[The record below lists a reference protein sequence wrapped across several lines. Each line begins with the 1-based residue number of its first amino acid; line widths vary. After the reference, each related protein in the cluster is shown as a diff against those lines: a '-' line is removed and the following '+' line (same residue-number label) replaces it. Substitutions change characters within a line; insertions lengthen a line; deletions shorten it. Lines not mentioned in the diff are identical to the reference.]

1 MRAFRF
7 LPNFEISSEEISK
20 KQKNFEMEK
29 EGNFDISFFF
39 LVYTVALGIQRFTKD
54 SGCWGSFTRKIRE
67 RDLNKISIY
76 ELWCTCFE
84 EEKESENDYSY
95 THLRYHKLR
104 RCSSDRIIPF
114 FFLEC

>member
-1 MRAFRF
+1 MSHGKKRQKLLVDEKGRCNLGCHGIIKCREFSNLF
-7 LPNFEISSEEISK
+7 LTGSTSPKLHRLGVQK
-20 KQKNFEMEK
+20 KVLLVHRIIT
-29 EGNFDISFFF
+29 DIYF
-39 LVYTVALGIQRFTKD
+39 
-54 SGCWGSFTRKIRE
+54 
-67 RDLNKISIY
+67 Y

>member
-1 MRAFRF
+1 MDEKGGEGPFRV
-7 LPNFEISSEEISK
+7 FE
-20 KQKNFEMEK
+20 
-29 EGNFDISFFF
+29 
-39 LVYTVALGIQRFTKD
+39 FTGK
-54 SGCWGSFTRKIRE
+54 SQENHRKIIRY
-67 RDLNKISIY
+67 LY